1 MWGRG
6 FAPASVFGGQCWQ
19 VKTNSQTMP
28 EDNDH
33 DQEAY
38 YEAAR
43 ALNERAFQA
52 KERMRKRLA
61 ALSFTEKIKILEK
74 LRDRELVI
82 AEAWR
87 KLMESK
93 SAPDKVT

>member
-1 MWGRG
+1 
-6 FAPASVFGGQCWQ
+6 V
-19 VKTNSQTMP
+19 T
-28 EDNDH
+28 EDDNR
-33 DQEAY
+33 DQEAR

-74 LRDRELVI
+74 LRDRELAI
-82 AEAWR
+82 AAAGLRWTPGR
-87 KLMESK
+87 ESDCGK
-93 SAPDKVT
+93 GTPK